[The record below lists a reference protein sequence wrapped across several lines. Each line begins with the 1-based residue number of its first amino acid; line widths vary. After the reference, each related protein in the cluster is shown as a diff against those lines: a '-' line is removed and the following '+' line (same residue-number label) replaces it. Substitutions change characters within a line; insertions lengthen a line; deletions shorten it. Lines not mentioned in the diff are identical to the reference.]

1 MGQPDIYVNIYLR
14 HLYPYNLCVHKIRIW
29 DISWILREN
38 RNSTI
43 EAGLLH
49 HIHQKAAFCDVWGK
63 MEKIAEIFLWKSRKL
78 LDGKQFIGVMSFYRK
93 WSTAERYV
101 AKILYTEYIRELFCR
116 SLMATYRI
124 SFFFFFQL
132 IFRPCHQRPTPMSN
146 TYPIHS
152 IPKPMEHFS
161 KVTLWTQPQWIQW
174 IDQHIRGR
182 NFIITSPKTDA
193 STQSS
198 TMALKWIINNEVFF
212 YFAQHVFSLSFC
224 R

>member
-1 MGQPDIYVNIYLR
+1 MGS
-14 HLYPYNLCVHKIRIW
+14 NLLELCLFIENDQLQNGTWRKYCIRSTLESYFVAR
-29 DISWILREN
+29 SWR
-38 RNSTI
+38 R
-43 EAGLLH
+43 
-49 HIHQKAAFCDVWGK
+49 
-63 MEKIAEIFLWKSRKL
+63 IAS
-78 LDGKQFIGVMSFYRK
+78 V
-93 WSTAERYV
+93 
-101 AKILYTEYIRELFCR
+101 
-116 SLMATYRI
+116 
-124 SFFFFFQL
+124 FFFFFQL